1 MGDSFLRKHTVL
13 AVGLS
18 LLLFVSSLVVFPD
31 DKVHV
36 IACDVGQG
44 DAILIIY
51 KTNEVLIDG
60 GPDNSVLDC
69 LSRHMPFWDRKLEMV
84 VVTHP
89 QSDHFTG
96 LIEVFRRYEVDLFL
110 SNSVDNPGNRG
121 YQLLKSEV
129 GSRAIRT
136 INPATGQRYRLGLIY
151 LDVLNP
157 PETFVSK
164 ELNDYSIVLKMTY
177 GNFKAIFTG
186 DIEGNMDDQLLRN
199 GLLEDVN
206 YLKVNHHGSKNGL
219 TKPILE
225 ILRPEVAVISVGK
238 DNKFGHPHKETL
250 DLLESYGV
258 KVLRTD
264 QLGDVEVIS
273 DGKSFWSKK

>member
-1 MGDSFLRKHTVL
+1 MGDSFFRKHTVL

-121 YQLLKSEV
+121 YQLLKNEV

-157 PETFVSK
+157 PEAFVSK

-250 DLLESYGV
+250 DLLESYGI